1 MIHSRAGAMCEH
13 VANPSACRLLQ
24 QGRNADRVAD
34 GDVEGFGDRGSH
46 GCEMVGAAGD
56 CTSNRFL
63 MAWPLNKKTEKQPH
77 AKCGARTVRVLPD
90 ASCLFLL
97 LCPLTLAKP
106 HAWSTS
112 VFVDEVDPGGLKC
125 APYHFERGGTG

>member
-1 MIHSRAGAMCEH
+1 
-13 VANPSACRLLQ
+13 
-24 QGRNADRVAD
+24 
-34 GDVEGFGDRGSH
+34 
-46 GCEMVGAAGD
+46 MVGAAGD

-125 APYHFERGGTG
+125 APYHFERGGTGLADSRFKLVHRHDANTSFLSQIQLAPCQKTSSGPALLGCDHEYQIA